1 MLKAYETMMNK
12 GMWVTWPDG
21 NQYFVIKP
29 EDFRELL
36 APAERVD
43 EAADRQE
50 EGRRAR
56 MPNPCRA
63 SPVPEIVAVGA
74 FWAAA

>member
-1 MLKAYETMMNK
+1 MLKAYETMVNK

-29 EDFRELL
+29 QDFHELL

-43 EAADRQE
+43 EAAERQE

-56 MPNPCRA
+56 M
-63 SPVPEIVAVGA
+63 SPP
-74 FWAAA
+74 FP